1 MSQPERRVA
10 LVTGGSRG
18 IGRATAL
25 RLAGMGC
32 AVALNDIAHTPA
44 TDETLA
50 ALAAAGAET
59 GVFIADVRDE
69 AAVRAMVDGV
79 RAALGPV
86 DILVNNAGVLRDT
99 FISFMREQDWDDV
112 VDTSLKGAFLCTKAV
127 VRDMA
132 KRKWGRIVNLA
143 SDAGRMGDAM
153 RANYSA
159 AKAGMMGLTRACA
172 RELARQGIT
181 VNAVAPGIVE
191 TPMIADLK
199 EQRLE
204 QYRSLV
210 PLGRFGRPD
219 EVAAVIAFLASDEAS
234 YITGCTLSVDGG
246 MCMS

>member
-1 MSQPERRVA
+1 MTQPERRVA
-10 LVTGGSRG
+10 LVTGGSQG

-25 RLAGMGC
+25 RLARAGC
-32 AVALNDIAHTPA
+32 AVALNDIAHTAA
-44 TDETLA
+44 TDE
-50 ALAAAGAET
+50 ALVALESTGAEAR
-59 GVFIADVRDE
+59 VFVADVREE
-69 AAVRAMVDGV
+69 AAVKAMVDAI
-79 RAALGPV
+79 RASLGPV
-86 DILVNNAGVLRDT
+86 DILVNNAGVLRDI

-191 TPMIADLK
+191 TAMIADLK

>member
-1 MSQPERRVA
+1 MA
-10 LVTGGSRG
+10 LVTGGSQG

-32 AVALNDIAHTPA
+32 AIALNDIAHTPA

-50 ALAAAGAET
+50 DLAAAGAEA
-59 GVFIADVRDE
+59 GVFVADVRDE
-69 AAVRAMVDGV
+69 AAVKAMVDEV

-86 DILVNNAGVLRDT
+86 HVLVNNAGVLRDT

-191 TPMIADLK
+191 TPMIAGLK
-199 EQRLE
+199 EQRLD

-210 PLGRFGRPD
+210 PLGRFGHPD

>member
-1 MSQPERRVA
+1 
-10 LVTGGSRG
+10 
-18 IGRATAL
+18 
-25 RLAGMGC
+25 
-32 AVALNDIAHTPA
+32 ALNDIAHTPA

-50 ALAAAGAET
+50 ALSAAGAET

-69 AAVRAMVDGV
+69 TAVRAMVDEI
-79 RAALGPV
+79 RATLGPV

-132 KRKWGRIVNLA
+132 RRKWGRIVNLA

-219 EVAAVIAFLASDEAS
+219 EVAAVIAFLASGEAS